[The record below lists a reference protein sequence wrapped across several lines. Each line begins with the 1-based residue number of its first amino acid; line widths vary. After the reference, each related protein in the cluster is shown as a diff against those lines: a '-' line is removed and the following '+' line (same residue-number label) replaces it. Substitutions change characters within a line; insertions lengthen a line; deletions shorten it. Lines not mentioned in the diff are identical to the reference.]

1 LRCVL
6 RFPDCFMHAS
16 RSSLNLGSFHS
27 FSDFPLFPNTKKYLI
42 TICYPIFSL
51 SVNKCLDKCHGDFYK
66 RTLTGRSWRMP
77 TRNRLFENLIS
88 KKFFARK
95 EVLRSRR
102 LKPMQSYPF
111 FDPRS
116 CVSVFRIPG
125 AIFMSGA
132 QPKPCK

>member
-1 LRCVL
+1 
-6 RFPDCFMHAS
+6 
-16 RSSLNLGSFHS
+16 
-27 FSDFPLFPNTKKYLI
+27 
-42 TICYPIFSL
+42 
-51 SVNKCLDKCHGDFYK
+51 
-66 RTLTGRSWRMP
+66 MP

-111 FDPRS
+111 FDPHS

>member
-1 LRCVL
+1 
-6 RFPDCFMHAS
+6 
-16 RSSLNLGSFHS
+16 
-27 FSDFPLFPNTKKYLI
+27 
-42 TICYPIFSL
+42 
-51 SVNKCLDKCHGDFYK
+51 
-66 RTLTGRSWRMP
+66 MP
-77 TRNRLFENLIS
+77 TRNRLFENSIF
-88 KKFFARK
+88 KKYFSRK